1 MDFGSF
7 SCHDCMKQYF
17 VSTIPVFCIRKNIH
31 PYQMGDDISLG
42 CNTQRLST
50 QTGSPRR
57 QLYIHNPLL
66 VLLPVLLK
74 IKFARVQPGFEHG
87 TFCTRSRIH
96 TTRPLSQRQAS
107 NFALLLTGSICYPKK
122 KSKILTIFCYI

>member
-1 MDFGSF
+1 MDFGPF

-50 QTGSPRR
+50 QTGFPRHAQR
-57 QLYIHNPLL
+57 IAYAKRMAHENQS
-66 VLLPVLLK
+66 
-74 IKFARVQPGFEHG
+74 FAPN
-87 TFCTRSRIH
+87 
-96 TTRPLSQRQAS
+96 L
-107 NFALLLTGSICYPKK
+107 GSH
-122 KSKILTIFCYI
+122 